1 MQMSPPSSY
10 WTLISAFACSDFLLG
25 FLLGNTSKRLNAYN
39 GLTNRLQCSHAYFK
53 EINLFQAQKDT
64 WSVKCPSVHLT
75 KHSKSLAGREMM
87 MRSFF
92 ASSVTKATS
101 ELSERSKAWHEERF
115 TWMCTSFILNFTVL
129 IQLKHA
135 DAAWAGKC
143 GWCISI

>member
-10 WTLISAFACSDFLLG
+10 WTLISVFACSDFLP
-25 FLLGNTSKRLNAYN
+25 LLGNTSKCLNAYN
-39 GLTNRLQCSHAYFK
+39 GLTNRLWCSHAYFK
-53 EINLFQAQKDT
+53 EINLFQVKKDT

-101 ELSERSKAWHEERF
+101 ELSERSNAWHEERF
-115 TWMCTSFILNFTVL
+115 TLICATFILNFTFL

-135 DAAWAGKC
+135 DAAWMCKC
-143 GWCISI
+143 GWCVSI